1 MGVDLHIEELVLHG
15 FAARDRN
22 RIAREVER
30 ELTRLISERK
40 LPGLGENRAFE
51 RIDGGVFQVRAG
63 ARPEATGTQ
72 IAHAIYR
79 GLQQQTRA
87 SNRAQGTR
95 RTTGAPRS

>member
-40 LPGLGENRAFE
+40 LPGSRENRAFE

-63 ARPEATGTQ
+63 AKPEAAGTQ

-87 SNRAQGTR
+87 P
-95 RTTGAPRS
+95 RTTPTIRRDGGPGSS